1 MWWTY
6 ITSNLNLAQLWKID
20 ENGKLVN
27 KNVTNWKYRDKNCTI
42 PGEGQESYI
51 EIHGLDQVMELR
63 NGLSAN
69 GTEVDFQVTN
79 DINFWVSNQCFGNP
93 IPIENSEVLNIIDSS
108 ES

>member
-1 MWWTY
+1 MRTY
-6 ITSNLNLAQLWKID
+6 NFRKCDEHVITSNLNLAQLWKID

-69 GTEVDFQVTN
+69 GTEVYFQVTKAVSKYS
-79 DINFWVSNQCFGNP
+79 NFSYSRCF
-93 IPIENSEVLNIIDSS
+93 DTD
-108 ES
+108 

>member
-1 MWWTY
+1 MDSNRK
-6 ITSNLNLAQLWKID
+6 ITKKFTKKFDSKVINRQYFIKRLGFNLAQLWKID

-51 EIHGLDQVMELR
+51 EIHGLDQVQVMELR

-79 DINFWVSNQCFGNP
+79 EVNF
-93 IPIENSEVLNIIDSS
+93 
-108 ES
+108 